1 MRVDVAAVAADLK
14 DEQEALDGIVAG
26 IGASDWMVPTASPG
40 WTVRD
45 QIGHLTYF
53 DGTAAL
59 AITDPSAFNASLD
72 GLLNS
77 AGGLE
82 DATLNRDL
90 DPAGLL
96 EKWRANRRLLNAAA
110 EGLGESDRVPW
121 YGPSMGAK
129 SFLTARLMETW
140 AHGQNVVDALG
151 ADRPATDRLAH
162 IVRLGFITR
171 GWTYINRGET
181 PPAVGVRIELASP
194 SGAVW
199 RHGDDGD
206 ADVVRGSA
214 LDFCL
219 VTTQRRHVDDTDLEV
234 TGDAARDW
242 MLKAQAFAGPPTDG
256 PLPQGLNENQGD
268 PS

>member
-1 MRVDVAAVAADLK
+1 MNVDVAAVAADLK
-14 DEQEALDGIVAG
+14 DEQDALDDIVAG
-26 IGASDWMVPTASPG
+26 IAEADWMVATASPG

-45 QIGHLTYF
+45 QIGHLAYF
-53 DGTAAL
+53 DGTASL
-59 AITDPSAFNASLD
+59 AITDPSAFDTSLE

-82 DATLNRDL
+82 EATLNRDL
-90 DPAGLL
+90 DPAALL
-96 EKWRANRRLLNAAA
+96 EKWRSNRRLLNAAA
-110 EGLGESDRVPW
+110 EGLEESDRVPW

-140 AHGQNVVDALG
+140 AHGQNIVDALG

-171 GWTYINRGET
+171 GWTYANRGET
-181 PPAVGVRIELASP
+181 PPAAGVRIELTSP

-206 ADVVRGSA
+206 TDVVRGSA

-219 VTTQRRHVDDTDLEV
+219 VTTQRRHVDETDLEV

-256 PLPQGLNENQGD
+256 PAQQRSRVNQGD